1 VRGLLVIAAGGIVLM
16 MVGFWYLLP
25 QLSGSVPRQFLSINQ
40 TPDQTDKPKPAP
52 TSTTQRQPGSQKS
65 RSRSAVDP
73 EQMAALLAVPP
84 AITTVNVPVGSP
96 PPPTARDLKL
106 GMDRSEIERIYGP
119 PTLSTT
125 QAHGGMLLQRYYYLD
140 RAKSRTTVALM
151 ENGRVIVAAD
161 APR

>member
-16 MVGFWYLLP
+16 TVGFWYLLP
-25 QLSGSVPRQFLSINQ
+25 ELSGSVPRQFLSINQ
-40 TPDQTDKPKPAP
+40 TPEQTNKPKPAT
-52 TSTTQRQPGSQKS
+52 TSATRQPGAQKS
-65 RSRSAVDP
+65 RSRSAASDP
-73 EQMAALLAVPP
+73 EQMAALFAMPP
-84 AITTVNVPVGSP
+84 AITTVNVPVGFP

-140 RAKSRTTVALM
+140 RANSRTTVALM